1 MTTLQIRRG
10 TSFTD
15 PKIGEPFFNTTSNTL
30 QVGSGD
36 GNIVTL
42 TAVGSSFSGFP
53 FTGSAEISGSLTVT
67 GDTTITENVVIQGNL
82 DVQGTSTTINTTTL
96 SLNDNIIE
104 LNGVNASNGGILV
117 KDVTGGNIISGSL
130 LWDGTNDYWKAGQLG
145 SESEIVTVSS
155 FSSNLPN
162 GLVSGSEQ
170 IDYTSIQNKP
180 TTITSEQASAITTNT
195 SKVGYTDAAVKTKLD
210 AEGVISSSAQVEL
223 PSGVVSGSIQVEYTQ
238 ITNIPT
244 LLELGT
250 TSTTALAGDT
260 TTITS
265 EQASAISTNTSKVG
279 YTDSLVK
286 TKLDAEGVLSGSVQ
300 VELPSGTVSGS
311 SQIEYTQITN
321 IPTLLTLGTSST
333 TALRGD
339 TTTITSEQASSI
351 TTNTSK
357 VGYTDAAVKT
367 KLDAEGVLSGSTQV
381 ELPSGVISGSVQVE
395 YSEITNIP
403 TTITSEQVSAISTNT
418 SKVGYT
424 DSLVKTKLDVEGV
437 ISGSS
442 PQLLSTSNSLT
453 LSTNTLTLTKGD
465 GTTDTVDLSV
475 YLDNDSRA
483 IASGTLNSVNGVVTF
498 TRDDSTTFTL
508 DLSDLLD
515 DTNLVTSVNGSNGV
529 VVLDTDDINQGTTNL
544 YYTDTAVKTKL
555 DAEGVI
561 SSSAQVELPSGVVSG
576 SSQVE
581 YSEITNIPTL
591 LTLGTTST
599 TALAGDTTT
608 ITTSQ
613 ANAIATNTSK
623 VGYEDSL
630 VKTKLDTEGV
640 ISSSAQISSFGFT
653 SETTEI
659 PAGTVSGSSQVD
671 YTGLQNLPTLLTLGT
686 TSTTALAGDTTTITS
701 EQASAITTNT
711 SKVGYTDAAVKT
723 KLDAEGVVSGS
734 GQIDI
739 TGNLPSG
746 VVSGSTQ
753 VDYTGLQN
761 LPTLLVLGTSST
773 TALAGD
779 TTTITSEQA
788 TAISTNTSKVGYTDE
803 AVKTKLD
810 SEGVISGSSQVD
822 VTGALPSGTV
832 SGSSQ
837 IEYSEITN
845 IPTTITSEQAT
856 AISTNTSKVGY
867 TDSLVKTKLDT
878 ENVVSGSVDDFV
890 KFINSNEV
898 GFSGSLIME
907 DDTNN
912 IMIGTGSY
920 ANYPGTLNIGLGIKP
935 FDADDMGALSGG
947 DKASGNIS
955 IGIGNFRGLNTSGHM
970 RGSYNIGMGVGC
982 FTYLQGGDYN
992 IGIGHGALTNLQS
1005 SYGGTSYGYSN
1016 DNTAVGYFAG
1026 RYAYTGNNNTFIGN
1040 EAGPS
1045 SATANINNAIYLGNS
1060 SITSLKC
1067 NVQTISSLSDKRD
1080 KTNIETLPVGLD
1092 FINELKPVSFD
1103 WDRRDGTF
1111 KDKKDTGFIAQEL
1124 DEVQVKYN
1132 VEDYLE
1138 LVSKDDPDRLEAS
1151 YGKLIPVLVKAI
1163 QELSEEVSSLKSEL
1177 GK

>member
-10 TSFTD
+10 ASFTD

-223 PSGVVSGSIQVEYTQ
+223 PSGVVSGS
-238 ITNIPT
+238 
-244 LLELGT
+244 
-250 TSTTALAGDT
+250 
-260 TTITS
+260 
-265 EQASAISTNTSKVG
+265 
-279 YTDSLVK
+279 
-286 TKLDAEGVLSGSVQ
+286 
-300 VELPSGTVSGS
+300 

-321 IPTLLTLGTSST
+321 IPTLLELGTSST

-403 TTITSEQVSAISTNT
+403 TTITSEQASAISTNT

-701 EQASAITTNT
+701 EQASAITTNN

-788 TAISTNTSKVGYTDE
+788 TAISTNTSKVGY
-803 AVKTKLD
+803 A
-810 SEGVISGSSQVD
+810 
-822 VTGALPSGTV
+822 
-832 SGSSQ
+832 
-837 IEYSEITN
+837 
-845 IPTTITSEQAT
+845 
-856 AISTNTSKVGY
+856 
-867 TDSLVKTKLDT
+867 DSLVKTKLDT

-920 ANYPGTLNIGLGIKP
+920 ANYPGTLNVGLGIRP
-935 FDADDMGALSGG
+935 FDADDMGAVSGG

-955 IGIGNFRGLNTSGHM
+955 IGIGYFRGLNTSGHM
-970 RGSYNIGMGVGC
+970 RGRYNIGMGVGC

-1045 SATANINNAIYLGNS
+1045 SATANINNTIYLGNS

-1132 VEDYLE
+1132 VEDDLE
-1138 LVSKDDPDRLEAS
+1138 LGSKDNPDRLEAS

>member
-10 TSFTD
+10 ETFTD

-30 QVGSGD
+30 QIGSGN
-36 GNIVTL
+36 GNVVTL
-42 TAVGSSFSGFP
+42 TAAGSNFSGFP
-53 FTGSAEISGSLTVT
+53 FTGSAEITGSLNVT
-67 GDTTITENVVIQGNL
+67 GSTNITENLIIQGNL
-82 DVQGTSTTINTTTL
+82 DVQGTSTI
-96 SLNDNIIE
+96 
-104 LNGVNASNGGILV
+104 
-117 KDVTGGNIISGSL
+117 
-130 LWDGTNDYWKAGQLG
+130 
-145 SESEIVTVSS
+145 
-155 FSSNLPN
+155 NLPN
-162 GLVSGSEQ
+162 GLVSGS
-170 IDYTSIQNKP
+170 
-180 TTITSEQASAITTNT
+180 
-195 SKVGYTDAAVKTKLD
+195 
-210 AEGVISSSAQVEL
+210 
-223 PSGVVSGSIQVEYTQ
+223 
-238 ITNIPT
+238 
-244 LLELGT
+244 
-250 TSTTALAGDT
+250 
-260 TTITS
+260 
-265 EQASAISTNTSKVG
+265 
-279 YTDSLVK
+279 
-286 TKLDAEGVLSGSVQ
+286 
-300 VELPSGTVSGS
+300 
-311 SQIEYTQITN
+311 SQIEYTEITN
-321 IPTLLTLGTSST
+321 LPTLLTLGTSST
-333 TALRGD
+333 TALAGD
-339 TTTITSEQASSI
+339 TVTITTDQANAI

-357 VGYTDAAVKT
+357 VGYTDTAVKT
-367 KLDAEGVLSGSTQV
+367 KLDAEGVLSGSSQV
-381 ELPSGVISGSVQVE
+381 ELPSGLVSGSSQIDFN
-395 YSEITNIP
+395 SILNQP
-403 TTITSEQVSAISTNT
+403 TTITSEQATAISTNS

-424 DSLVKTKLDVEGV
+424 DSLVKIKLDTEGV

-465 GTTDTVDLSV
+465 GSTDTVDLSI
-475 YLDNDSRA
+475 YLDNDSRS
-483 IASGTLNSVNGVVTF
+483 ISSGTLNSVNGIVTF

-529 VVLDTDDINQGTTNL
+529 VVLDTDDISQGTTNL

-555 DAEGVI
+555 NAEGVL
-561 SSSAQVELPSGVVSG
+561 SGSAQVELPSGVVSG
-576 SSQVE
+576 SSQIE
-581 YSEITNIPTL
+581 YSEISNIPTL
-591 LTLGTTST
+591 LELGTSSTTALAGDTTTITSEQANAITTNTSKVGYTDAAVKIKLDTEGVISSSAQIASFGFTSDTTEIPAGTVSGSSQVDYTGLQNLPTLLTIGTTST

-608 ITTSQ
+608 ITTDQ
-613 ANAIATNTSK
+613 ANAITTNTSK
-623 VGYEDSL
+623 VGYTDAA
-630 VKTKLDTEGV
+630 VKTKLDAEGV
-640 ISSSAQISSFGFT
+640 ISGSSQIDITGT
-653 SETTEI
+653 L

-686 TSTTALAGDTTTITS
+686 TSTTALAGDTITITS

-920 ANYPGTLNIGLGIKP
+920 ANYPGTLNVGLGIRP
-935 FDADDMGALSGG
+935 FDADDMGQVSGG

-970 RGSYNIGMGVGC
+970 RGSYNIGIGLAC
-982 FTYLQGGDYN
+982 FSYLQGGDYN
-992 IGIGHGALTNLQS
+992 IGIGYGALNNLQS

-1016 DNTAVGYFAG
+1016 DNTAIGYFSG
-1026 RYAYTGNNNTFIGN
+1026 RYVYTGTNNTFIGN

-1045 SATANINNAIYLGNS
+1045 SATANLTNTIYLGNS
-1060 SITSLKC
+1060 SITSLRC

-1080 KTNIETLPVGLD
+1080 KTNIQTLPVGLD
-1092 FINELKPVSFD
+1092 FVNELKPVSFD

-1124 DEVQVKYN
+1124 DETQIKYN
-1132 VEDYLE
+1132 IEDYLE
-1138 LVSKDDPDRLEAS
+1138 LVSKDNPDRLEAS
-1151 YGKLIPVLVKAI
+1151 YSKLIPVLVKAI
-1163 QELSEEVSSLKSEL
+1163 QELSEEVSSLKLEL